1 MPNRGLNSCPP
12 CIDAPLSSAQ
22 NLSVEPHTEVFLVLS
37 YTCFIYLAGFFSLQG
52 GENPVFY
59 VLLEQYGLTAVF

>member
-1 MPNRGLNSCPP
+1 MPNRGLNSYPP
-12 CIDAPLSSAQ
+12 CIDAPLSSA
-22 NLSVEPHTEVFLVLS
+22 VEPHTEVFLVLS